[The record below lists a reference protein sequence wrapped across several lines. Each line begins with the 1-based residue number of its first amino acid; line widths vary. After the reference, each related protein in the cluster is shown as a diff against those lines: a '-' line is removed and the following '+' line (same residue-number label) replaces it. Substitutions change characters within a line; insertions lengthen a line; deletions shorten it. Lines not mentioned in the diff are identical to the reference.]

1 MAWQQFDP
9 KPSTFGLE
17 TLSHINVDG
26 MTKSR
31 LKSFWPLGNNKS
43 LTICSSDKVMLS
55 SLGGHRGNVP
65 NLKELGIEDCGDLT
79 NSIAEKLQG
88 P

>member
-1 MAWQQFDP
+1 MAAIWPETIHVD
-9 KPSTFGLE
+9 LE
-17 TLSHINVDG
+17 TVSHINVDS
-26 MTKSR
+26 MAKSR

-65 NLKELGIEDCGDLT
+65 NLKELGIEDCSDLT
-79 NSIAEKLQG
+79 NSLAENLQG